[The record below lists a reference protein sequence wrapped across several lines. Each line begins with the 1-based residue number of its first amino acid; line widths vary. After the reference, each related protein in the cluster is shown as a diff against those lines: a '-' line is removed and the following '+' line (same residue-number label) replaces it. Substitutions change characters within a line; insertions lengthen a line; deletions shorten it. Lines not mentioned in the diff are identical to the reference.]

1 MLVCCMHLCEAV
13 QVSAEPV
20 LSTLAEQLNALYRL
34 SGSARVHA
42 HTVEAT
48 GVQVSRTGLRFLSLV
63 DDTGPASATTMAAL
77 LDVSQPT
84 ASRVLQRL
92 EDDGL
97 VVRRASSSD
106 GRVSHYLTTAKGR
119 RALQRVH
126 RYHVEQLATVLG
138 DVDDRRRADI
148 AGAVTELVER
158 LTSASRA
165 GTDERRT
172 ERTA

>member
-1 MLVCCMHLCEAV
+1 MS
-13 QVSAEPV
+13 SAQV
-20 LSTLAEQLNALYRL
+20 LSKLAEQLNALYRL

-63 DDTGPASATTMAAL
+63 ADTGPTSATTMAAV

-84 ASRVLQRL
+84 ASRVLQKL

-126 RYHVEQLATVLG
+126 RHHVEQLARVLE
-138 DVDDRRRADI
+138 DVDEQRRADI
-148 AGAVTELVER
+148 AQAVTELVDR
-158 LTSASRA
+158 LTSASRTV
-165 GTDERRT
+165 TDERRT
-172 ERTA
+172 ERSA

>member
-1 MLVCCMHLCEAV
+1 MAEA
-13 QVSAEPV
+13 
-20 LSTLAEQLNALYRL
+20 LNALYRL

-42 HTVEAT
+42 HTVAAT
-48 GVQVSRTGLRFLSLV
+48 GVQISRTGLRFLSLV
-63 DDTGPASATTMAAL
+63 DDTGPASATTMAAV

-97 VVRRASSSD
+97 VVRRASTSD

-126 RYHVEQLATVLG
+126 RYHVEQLASVLD
-138 DVDDRRRADI
+138 DVDEQRRADI
-148 AGAVTELVER
+148 AGAVTELVDR
-158 LTSASRA
+158 LTAASRSVTA
-165 GTDERRT
+165 ERA